1 MKYVD
6 EFRNRKLV
14 KRIANK
20 ISKIMPP
27 GNINIMEVCGT
38 HTQSFRHFGL
48 DKILPS
54 SLKFIAG
61 PGCPVCVSNQ
71 DYIDRSISLAR
82 MKDVIILSFGDMLR
96 VPGTQTSL
104 EKQRAEGSDVRV
116 LYSPWDSLKISRE
129 NPGKRIVFLAVGFET
144 TTPTIALTI
153 KAAKKAGLK
162 NLFFHTALKL
172 IPPAMQALVADPKLK
187 INGFLC
193 PGHVSAIIGINPYEF
208 IPKRYKIPCSV
219 TGFEPL
225 DILEGIYLLL
235 QRIVKNKPA
244 VVNQYRRVVTRQG
257 NLKAKKIISEV
268 FGVSDVSWR
277 GLGIISKSGLRIRD
291 EFSQF
296 NAEKEL
302 LLHYQP
308 FLPYPACP
316 AGRRQAGAFSRQPKK
331 CRCADILKGLIAP
344 IECPLFSKTCS
355 PDNPIGPCMVSSEGA
370 CNAYY
375 KYR

>member
-1 MKYVD
+1 MKYVN
-6 EFRNRKLV
+6 EFRNKKLV
-14 KRIANK
+14 KSIANK
-20 ISKIMPP
+20 ISKMMPP

-38 HTQSFRHFGL
+38 HTQNFRRFGL
-48 DKILPS
+48 DKLLPIT
-54 SLKFIAG
+54 LKFIAG
-61 PGCPVCVSNQ
+61 PGCPVCVSDQ
-71 DYIDRSISLAR
+71 DYIDRAIALAR
-82 MKDVIILSFGDMLR
+82 MKEVIILSFGDMLR

-116 LYSPWDSLKISRE
+116 LYSPWDSLKVSRE

-153 KAAKKAGLK
+153 KAAKKAGLE

-208 IPKRYKIPCSV
+208 IVKRYKIPCSV

-235 QRIVKNKPA
+235 QRIVENKPA

-257 NLKAKKIISEV
+257 NLKAKKIISDV
-268 FGVSDVSWR
+268 FSVADVSWR

-291 EFSQF
+291 T
-296 NAEKEL
+296 
-302 LLHYQP
+302 
-308 FLPYPACP
+308 
-316 AGRRQAGAFSRQPKK
+316 FSRFDAEANFSMNSRLQTPNSRLQK

-344 IECPLFSKTCS
+344 LECPLFSKICS

-370 CNAYY
+370 CNAHY

>member
-1 MKYVD
+1 
-6 EFRNRKLV
+6 
-14 KRIANK
+14 
-20 ISKIMPP
+20 
-27 GNINIMEVCGT
+27 
-38 HTQSFRHFGL
+38 
-48 DKILPS
+48 
-54 SLKFIAG
+54 
-61 PGCPVCVSNQ
+61 
-71 DYIDRSISLAR
+71 
-82 MKDVIILSFGDMLR
+82 
-96 VPGTQTSL
+96 
-104 EKQRAEGSDVRV
+104 
-116 LYSPWDSLKISRE
+116 
-129 NPGKRIVFLAVGFET
+129 LAVGFET
-144 TTPTIALTI
+144 TAPTIALTI

-187 INGFLC
+187 ISGFLC

-208 IPKRYKIPCSV
+208 IAKRYKIPCSV
-219 TGFEPL
+219 AGFEPL

-235 QRIVKNKPA
+235 QRIVKNKPS

-257 NLKAKKIISEV
+257 NLKAKKIISDV

-302 LLHYQP
+302 LLNYQ
-308 FLPYPACP
+308 LPLP
-316 AGRRQAGAFSRQPKK
+316 AGKAGAVSRQPKK

-344 IECPLFSKTCS
+344 IECPLFSKICS

-370 CNAYY
+370 CNAHY